1 MLRGETMR
9 LRETLR
15 MIGVNL
21 VQNKSKVLL
30 TSLGIIIGTL
40 TIIMVIA
47 IGRGGEEQIAKQ
59 YTNMSAETVYVNL
72 SLGQDMDFSAIPKLK
87 PEDIEIILEE
97 NPYLKGIYLRNTLS
111 QEVVIGREKKQ
122 CNLVAVTSGYGE
134 ISNLPIAVGAD
145 FSDADMEEAQRV
157 VVIGADIAKEN
168 FGNAE
173 NAVGESIRIGQA
185 VYQVVGVLEKK
196 AEALQGLS
204 PDDTIFLPYLTA
216 EENNLFNEYSMPQA
230 VGLAR
235 DTSVIE
241 KAKARLK
248 STLDYLLEDS
258 TMYTVEDAG
267 SRIDAALES
276 ARTMKMLLI
285 SVAAIVF
292 LVGGIGIMNVLF
304 VSVKER
310 TREIGILKAI
320 GTSKRD
326 ILLLFL
332 LESMGIGLFGGVVG
346 VALSYIAMPLMS
358 LTEIA
363 ISPSVG
369 GQIAALLF
377 ALFTAAIFGFYP
389 AYKASDLKPID
400 ALNYE

>member
-1 MLRGETMR
+1 
-9 LRETLR
+9 

-21 VQNKSKVLL
+21 VQNKSKVML

-47 IGRGGEEQIAKQ
+47 IGRGGEEQIARQ
-59 YTNMSAETVYVNL
+59 YTNMSAETVYVNV
-72 SLGQDMDFSAIPKLK
+72 SFGQDMDMSSIPRLK
-87 PEDIEIILEE
+87 PEHIDTILDE
-97 NPYLKGIYLRNTLS
+97 NPYLKGMYLRCTTS

-122 CNLVAVTSGYGE
+122 MNLAGVTGGYGD
-134 ISNLPIAVGAD
+134 ISNLPIETGAD
-145 FSDADMEEAQRV
+145 FSDADQEEGNRV
-157 VVIGADIAKEN
+157 AVLGADLAKEN
-168 FGNAE
+168 FGSAE
-173 NAVGESIRIGQA
+173 DAVGETIRIGNYPYE
-185 VYQVVGVLEKK
+185 VIGVLQKK
-196 AEALQGLS
+196 SEGLQGLS
-204 PDDTIFLPYLTA
+204 PDATVFLPYLTA
-216 EENNLFNEYSMPQA
+216 QEDEVFNDYSFPQA
-230 VGLAR
+230 VGLAQ
-235 DTSVIE
+235 DTKVIE

-258 TMYTVEDAG
+258 IMYSVEDAG

-320 GTSKRD
+320 GTSKHD
-326 ILLLFL
+326 ILLQFL
-332 LESMGIGLFGGVVG
+332 LESMGIGLFGGMIG
-346 VALSYIAMPLMS
+346 ILLSYGAMPLMK
-358 LTEIA
+358 LTDIA
-363 ISPSVG
+363 VVPSIG
-369 GQIAALLF
+369 GKAAALLF
-377 ALFTAAIFGFYP
+377 AVSTSAIFGFYP
-389 AYKASDLKPID
+389 AYKASVLKPID

>member
-1 MLRGETMR
+1 MLRGKAMR
-9 LRETLR
+9 LIETLR
-15 MIGVNL
+15 MICVNL
-21 VQNKSKVLL
+21 IQNKSKVLL

-47 IGRGGEEQIAKQ
+47 IGQGGEEQIARQ
-59 YTNMSAETVYVNL
+59 YTNMSAETVYVNI
-72 SLGQDMDFSAIPKLK
+72 SLGQDMDFTAIPRLK
-87 PEDIEIILEE
+87 PEDMDVILDE
-97 NPYLKGIYLRNTLS
+97 NPYLKGIYLRNTTT
-111 QEVVIGREKKQ
+111 QEAVIGREKKQ
-122 CNLVAVTSGYGE
+122 CNLVAVTNGYGE
-134 ISNLPIAVGAD
+134 ISNLPIDAGVD
-145 FSDADMEEAQRV
+145 FSDADMEEGQRV
-157 VVIGADIAKEN
+157 AVIGADIAKEN
-168 FGNAE
+168 FGSAE
-173 NAVGESIRIGQA
+173 DAVGQSIRIDNTI
-185 VYQVVGVLEKK
+185 YQIIGILEKK
-196 AEALQGLS
+196 SEGLQGLY
-204 PDDTIFLPYLTA
+204 PDDTIFLPYRTA
-216 EENNLFNEYSMPQA
+216 EENNLFNDYSLPQA
-230 VGLAR
+230 VGLAQN
-235 DTSVIE
+235 TGVIE

-248 STLDYLLEDS
+248 STLDYLLEDI

-332 LESMGIGLFGGVVG
+332 LESMGIGLFGGIAGVV
-346 VALSYIAMPLMS
+346 LSYAAMPLMR
-358 LTEIA
+358 LTDIA
-363 ISPSVG
+363 VSSSAG
-369 GQIAALLF
+369 GQIAALIF
-377 ALFTAAIFGFYP
+377 AVSTAAIFGLYP
-389 AYKASDLKPID
+389 AYKASELKPID

>member
-1 MLRGETMR
+1 MSRGEAMR
-9 LRETLR
+9 LTETLR

-40 TIIMVIA
+40 TIILVIA

-59 YTNMSAETVYVNL
+59 YTNMSAETVYVNI
-72 SLGQDMDFSAIPKLK
+72 SLGQNMDFAAIPKLK
-87 PEDIEIILEE
+87 PEDMDTILEE
-97 NPYLKGIYLRNTLS
+97 NPYLKGIYLRSNIS

-122 CNLVAVTSGYGE
+122 CNLVAVTEGYGE
-134 ISNLPIAVGAD
+134 ISNLPIDAGAD
-145 FSDADMEEAQRV
+145 FSGADMEEGQRV
-157 VVIGADIAKEN
+157 AVIGANIAKEN
-168 FGNAE
+168 FGSAE
-173 NAVGESIRIGQA
+173 NAVEQSIRIGNA
-185 VYQVVGVLEKK
+185 VYQIIGVLEKK
-196 AEALQGLS
+196 SEGLQGLY
-204 PDDTIFLPYLTA
+204 PDDTIFLPYRTA
-216 EENNLFNEYSMPQA
+216 EENNLFNDYSLPQA

-235 DTSVIE
+235 DTGAIE

-258 TMYTVEDAG
+258 TMYLVEDAG

-332 LESMGIGLFGGVVG
+332 LESMGIGLLGGLAG
-346 VALSYIAMPLMS
+346 AALSYAAMPLMR
-358 LTEIA
+358 LTDIA
-363 ISPSVG
+363 VSPNVG
-369 GQIAALLF
+369 GQIAALIF
-377 ALFTAAIFGFYP
+377 AVSTAAIFGFYP
-389 AYKASDLKPID
+389 AYKASELKPID